1 VSAGRRLGDRLGVNA
16 TPTLILNGKRVRGE
30 IGLDWN
36 ALKDLINAELGTT
49 GT

>member
-1 VSAGRRLGDRLGVNA
+1 MLGDQLGVNA
-16 TPTLILNGKRVRGE
+16 TPTLILNSKRVSGD

-36 ALKDLINAELGTT
+36 ALRDLINAEIGTT

>member
-1 VSAGRRLGDRLGVNA
+1 MGDQLGVNA

-30 IGLDWN
+30 IGLN
-36 ALKDLINAELGTT
+36 PEALRELINAEIGT